1 MIKKEYLITLLN
13 LYYYRISRVW
23 HEINENDF
31 GQFSGQDFSRYL
43 RTLIKDKRK
52 DLPFDEL
59 EINKAVRFTISVVQY
74 CEENQINIIT
84 FEDQKYP
91 KNKLNLIPQ
100 MERPIVLY
108 AKGNISLLCKQG
120 VAIIGSRETD
130 EAYFKIGI
138 ELGKELSN
146 NYVINSGLALGSDT
160 AGHEGALLGTGQ
172 TVAILANGLNTIYPA
187 TNKKLASEILAKE
200 GLLLSEYPPYSKIQP
215 YFFTERDRLQA
226 ALSLATIVIETGIK
240 SGTMITVKFT
250 ERYGKNLL
258 VVKPLNNGFNY
269 NDKGNSELLKKQHVY
284 EILYPFKFPEIENFI
299 NSKKEIIKSDEKLF
313 SKQSTKKV
321 IKQFVWKI
329 EHNLFG
335 DITYRRGLT
344 NAVEEIPSDYKII
357 SRSDEE
363 IITEKEVD
371 ETIND

>member
-1 MIKKEYLITLLN
+1 
-13 LYYYRISRVW
+13 
-23 HEINENDF
+23 
-31 GQFSGQDFSRYL
+31 
-43 RTLIKDKRK
+43 
-52 DLPFDEL
+52 
-59 EINKAVRFTISVVQY
+59 
-74 CEENQINIIT
+74 
-84 FEDQKYP
+84 
-91 KNKLNLIPQ
+91 
-100 MERPIVLY
+100 LY